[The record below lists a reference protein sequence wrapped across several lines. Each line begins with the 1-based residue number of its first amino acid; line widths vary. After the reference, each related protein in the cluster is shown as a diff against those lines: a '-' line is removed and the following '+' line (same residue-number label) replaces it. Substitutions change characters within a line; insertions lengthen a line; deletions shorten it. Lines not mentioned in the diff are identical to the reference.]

1 MQSRRRD
8 GRWAPLNGGAEG
20 GLGYRDY
27 RGRMS
32 TVETLA
38 FIPVGWGVDW
48 GSVPDWFGGLGT
60 VGTLLFGVLS
70 LRRELRAR
78 RREDRAALARQARLL
93 SSTTRTE
100 GKGVLRVRVA
110 NDSDGP
116 VFDLA
121 ATPVVHTG
129 DPGPGGRRVPVAT
142 VTGPVDRLD
151 GGAAAELFINVD
163 RSVDLSGYASAT
175 VQLCFTDQQGNR
187 WRREGTGQPQPDL
200 GDEAVPA
207 RRSWLRRRPS
217 RSR

>member
-1 MQSRRRD
+1 
-8 GRWAPLNGGAEG
+8 
-20 GLGYRDY
+20 
-27 RGRMS
+27 MS
-32 TVETLA
+32 IVDSLATVMA
-38 FIPVGWGVDW
+38 DWGVDW

-70 LRRELRAR
+70 LRRELQAR
-78 RREDRAALARQARLL
+78 RREDRAAQARQARLV

-121 ATPVVHTG
+121 PTPVVHTG
-129 DPGPGGRRVPVAT
+129 DPGPGGRHVPVAT

-151 GGAAAELFINVD
+151 GGAAAELFITVD

-175 VQLCFTDQQGNR
+175 VRLCFTDQQGNR
-187 WRREGTGQPQPDL
+187 WQREGTGPPQPDL
-200 GDEAVPA
+200 GDEVVPA
-207 RRSWLRRRPS
+207 RRSWLRRRRS